1 MSPAQK
7 AATRTIPVVFVIGED
22 PVKVGLVGSL
32 SRPGG
37 NVTGMTN
44 FMNVLGAKRL
54 ELVSE
59 AVPSAAVLG
68 LLVNPTN
75 PTRRPI
81 PETSRGPRKRSGD
94 GCRC

>member
-1 MSPAQK
+1 
-7 AATRTIPVVFVIGED
+7 VIGED

-32 SRPGG
+32 NRPGG

-59 AVPSAAVLG
+59 ADGFDGARHIEHHGIRDSAGAFDW
-68 LLVNPTN
+68 
-75 PTRRPI
+75 
-81 PETSRGPRKRSGD
+81 SGS
-94 GCRC
+94 